1 MIGDIHA
8 RTLRA
13 SLTAGLGYE
22 PGEEL
27 RAVLDAEHF
36 ASQWHQAITAPPSG
50 RHRVLTA
57 LDGARVV
64 GFTAYAPAEVLVE
77 IKAAEPE
84 QDQNDPGTAELQDR
98 SAPSDAR
105 APSTA
110 EILALEVPA
119 AEQRR
124 GHGSRL
130 LAACAD
136 LLRDQGIERVQVWI
150 VRDDESRTRFL
161 AEAGFAPAGA
171 RRTLDVAGDEVEEI
185 CWYAG
190 L

>member
-13 SLTAGLGYE
+13 SLAAGLGHE
-22 PGEEL
+22 
-27 RAVLDAEHF
+27 LDAEVREILDADHF
-36 ASQWHQAITAPPSG
+36 ASQWHEAITAPPSSQ
-50 RHRVLTA
+50 HRVLTA

-64 GFTAYAPAEVLVE
+64 GFAAYAPAEVPVE
-77 IKAAEPE
+77 IVRAEQRE
-84 QDQNDPGTAELQDR
+84 AEDGSML
-98 SAPSDAR
+98 AGSDT
-105 APSTA
+105 PPTA

-136 LLRDQGIERVQVWI
+136 LVRDQGMERVQIWI
-150 VRDDESRTRFL
+150 VKNDESRTRFL
-161 AEAGFAPAGA
+161 SEAGFAPAGA
-171 RRTLDVAGDEVEEI
+171 RRTLDVAGDDVEEI
-185 CWYAG
+185 CWFAG

>member
-1 MIGDIHA
+1 MIGDVHA

-13 SLTAGLGYE
+13 SLTAGLGHE
-22 PGEEL
+22 LGADL
-27 RAVLDAEHF
+27 RAAVSAEHF
-36 ASQWHQAITAPPSG
+36 AAQWHQAITSPPTG
-50 RHRVLTA
+50 QHRVLTA

-64 GFTAYAPAEVLVE
+64 GFAAYAPAEVSVE
-77 IKAAEPE
+77 VRAAEPE
-84 QDQNDPGTAELQDR
+84 AVQAEAAVPATAEL
-98 SAPSDAR
+98 
-105 APSTA
+105 
-110 EILALEVPA
+110 LALEVPT

-136 LLRDQGIERVQVWI
+136 LLRDQGTERVQIWI
-150 VRDDESRTRFL
+150 VAEDESRTRFL
-161 AEAGFAPAGA
+161 SEAGFAPAGA
-171 RRTLDVAGDEVEEI
+171 RRTLDVAGDDVTEV